1 MEFSPLDQL
10 SDNLPHVEYP
20 PHTPARWEAT
30 DEITNSDI
38 TNGARATKAS
48 RMVDHTAL
56 KGSGDY
62 TDLISNLL
70 HLAHSEGFDPGEI
83 YRLAID
89 NFDAEAAATESYQ
102 PLEP

>member
-1 MEFSPLDQL
+1 MEFLPLEQL

-20 PHTPARWEAT
+20 PHAPKRSEAT
-30 DEITNSDI
+30 DGITNSDI

-48 RMVDHTAL
+48 RMVDYTVL

-70 HLAHSEGFDPGEI
+70 HLAHSEGFDPGEV

-89 NFDAEAAATESYQ
+89 NFDAEAGETESYQ
-102 PLEP
+102 PL